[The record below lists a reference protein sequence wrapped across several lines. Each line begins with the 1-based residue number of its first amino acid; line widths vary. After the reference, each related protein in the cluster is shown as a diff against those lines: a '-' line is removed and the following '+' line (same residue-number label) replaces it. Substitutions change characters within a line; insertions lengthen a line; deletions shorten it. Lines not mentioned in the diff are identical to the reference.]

1 MKLLG
6 IIFLGIAVI
15 CIAILVFGFYSTGR
29 IDDMNWIVTG
39 PPIIGSFSLGAGL
52 ALLAASRT
60 GKKDK

>member
-6 IIFLGIAVI
+6 IIFLAIAAI
-15 CIAILVFGFYSTGR
+15 CVAVLVFGFYSTER

-39 PPIIGSFSLGAGL
+39 PPIIGSFSLAGL